1 MPERQAWL
9 DGCEAEEESSGGVVV
24 VGSCRGGGRGRGWKR
39 MECVLRKKGEGVME
53 KDETT
58 REKLGAQN
66 YNLGKMVCEG
76 GTRREGHCRW
86 GVGEEGVETVC
97 TRDGG

>member
-24 VGSCRGGGRGRGWKR
+24 GGSCRGGGRGRGWKR

-76 GTRREGHCRW
+76 RGGRGIVGGGWKLCAHEM
-86 GVGEEGVETVC
+86 GVSVC
-97 TRDGG
+97 